1 MLRIVETPLIGTVKT
16 LTRAEYIK
24 GRRVMHHLKTFSIAG
39 VVVLIS
45 LACGG
50 GGNSETAE
58 VIIGQGGQVV
68 IDTDAV
74 KAAEDQRSETA
85 EEAETL
91 SVEDVE
97 VEELNTETE
106 VVEEEGID
114 VATAEEDPLD
124 SLLNAVSQFQG
135 CLEDDGFEFIGAPGQ
150 PGPDGEVADPSSFS
164 ADYLQALQRCATTTN
179 IIASFQAFNEAQENL
194 TPEDIAQLNFGIP
207 VFGECL
213 ERLGWEVGEIIPDER
228 GALGFGANGSG
239 LTPPADSEG
248 IFPAG
253 DINTCR
259 QEANTY
265 VEENYESDEE

>member
-1 MLRIVETPLIGTVKT
+1 
-16 LTRAEYIK
+16 
-24 GRRVMHHLKTFSIAG
+24 MHHLKTFSIAG

-150 PGPDGEVADPSSFS
+150 PGPDGEVVDPSSFS

-194 TPEDIAQLNFGIP
+194 TPEDIAQLKANVALDKAEGDRNMDRS
-207 VFGECL
+207 EAAQ
-213 ERLGWEVGEIIPDER
+213 ERLMKKEMQ
-228 GALGFGANGSG
+228 
-239 LTPPADSEG
+239 
-248 IFPAG
+248 
-253 DINTCR
+253 R
-259 QEANTY
+259 QNVAIKQAQMNKQNARRTQK
-265 VEENYESDEE
+265 